1 MAAYLVINACAARL
15 LHDDFGYFV
24 VCVTASTVLGQ
35 LGLLGVHRGGLREAA
50 RMQSDDL
57 DGRRALRGDVRVAS
71 WVLLPTFSVL
81 TTVVSFAVSPGLSLA
96 DRAVLAV
103 SMGLLVW
110 LGGHQKL
117 WASYL
122 RGFGHVRLASLMEGM
137 LGGALVGSC
146 QAVLLAA
153 LLVSSPDA
161 GLSAALAALAA
172 GFVIPVA
179 LARGWV
185 TGVWRGVAAPPV
197 TPTAVRAVVTRHWR
211 FASNLLSGYL
221 NGVAE
226 VWIAALVLSRADA
239 SMFGAAQR
247 LASLLIVPLGA
258 ITLVL
263 SPVIS
268 RLAEQDDV
276 VLERLLRTA
285 ATLGFVFTA
294 IGWIPMLV
302 VPAPLLD
309 QIYGPGFADGWPVL
323 MLLTL
328 GSLGAVVAGLSGVAL
343 TMSRHEG
350 VVATVTWSALVLRVT
365 AGLVLAATV
374 GAVGLGASAAVV
386 TVATYVVLWQVTR
399 QRMGL
404 RTEPTLHPAWR
415 LLQRTAG

>member
-1 MAAYLVINACAARL
+1 MA
-15 LHDDFGYFV
+15 HG
-24 VCVTASTVLGQ
+24 
-35 LGLLGVHRGGLREAA
+35 LGLGE
-50 RMQSDDL
+50 
-57 DGRRALRGDVRVAS
+57 
-71 WVLLPTFSVL
+71 
-81 TTVVSFAVSPGLSLA
+81 
-96 DRAVLAV
+96 RAVLAV

-110 LGGHQKL
+110 FGGHQKL

-146 QAVLLAA
+146 QAVLLAG
-153 LLVSSPDA
+153 LLLTSPDA
-161 GLSAALAALAA
+161 GLSAAVAALAL
-172 GFVIPVA
+172 GFGLPVA

-185 TGVWRGVAAPPV
+185 TGVWRDVAAPRV
-197 TPTAVRAVVTRHWR
+197 TAAAVRTVVARHWR

-226 VWIAALVLSRADA
+226 VWLAALLLSRADA

-268 RLAEQDDV
+268 RLAERDDA

-285 ATLGFVFTA
+285 ATLGTVFTA
-294 IGWIPMLV
+294 IGWIPMLL

-309 QIYGPGFADGWPVL
+309 RVYGPGFADGWPVL
-323 MLLTL
+323 VLLTL

-350 VVATVTWSALVLRVT
+350 VVASVTWSALAVRVV
-365 AGLVLAATV
+365 AGALLAVTV

-399 QRMGL
+399 RPDG
-404 RTEPTLHPAWR
+404 PAHR
-415 LLQRTAG
+415 ADTAS

>member
-1 MAAYLVINACAARL
+1 MAAYFVVNACAARL

-24 VCVTASTVLGQ
+24 VCVTVSTVLGQ

-50 RMQSDDL
+50 RMRRDDV
-57 DGRRALRGDVRVAS
+57 DGLRDLRRDVRVAS
-71 WVLLPTFSVL
+71 WVLLPTLSVL
-81 TTVVSFAVSPGLSLA
+81 TAGASFAVATGLGPD

-122 RGFGHVRLASLMEGM
+122 RGFGHVRLASMMEGM

-146 QAVLLAA
+146 QAVLLAG
-153 LLVSSPDA
+153 LLLASPDA
-161 GLSAALAALAA
+161 GLSAAVAALAL
-172 GFVIPVA
+172 GFGLPVA

-185 TGVWRGVAAPPV
+185 TGVWRGVAAPRV
-197 TPTAVRAVVTRHWR
+197 TVAAVRTVVARHWR

-226 VWIAALVLSRADA
+226 VWLAALLLSRADA

-247 LASLLIVPLGA
+247 LASLLVVPLGA

-268 RLAEQDDV
+268 RLAERDDA

-285 ATLGFVFTA
+285 ATLGTVFTA
-294 IGWIPMLV
+294 IGWIPMLL

-309 QIYGPGFADGWPVL
+309 RVYGPGFADGWPVL
-323 MLLTL
+323 VLLTL

-350 VVATVTWSALVLRVT
+350 VVASVTWSALAVRVV
-365 AGLVLAATV
+365 AGALLAVTV

-399 QRMGL
+399 RRMGL
-404 RTEPTLHPAWR
+404 RTEPTLQPDWR
-415 LLQRTAG
+415 LMQQTSG